1 MIHWQKMRNFTQIKN
16 NFTIMKIAVTNL
28 KGGVGKTTIATNL
41 AAALTMRGK
50 TVCVV
55 DTDLNQH
62 SSMEWATN
70 RSEDKPHV
78 SVFGIM
84 GGQLTA
90 EIKKLRES
98 YEYVILDGTPHVS
111 ELAKRTMIVADI
123 VVIPI
128 SPSIYDF
135 RAFEAFLEHLE
146 EVNRNREEYGLERTK
161 SVVVMNRMNDRA
173 KIGHQIV
180 EAVKH
185 YDVQILNTR
194 LVNRTAYADTATDG
208 IGVVEG
214 KDPKAKEEF
223 FRFTD
228 EIENIVLE
236 LKNKA
241 K

>member
-1 MIHWQKMRNFTQIKN
+1 MI
-16 NFTIMKIAVTNL
+16 IAITNL

-41 AAALTMRGK
+41 AAALTQRGK
-50 TVCVV
+50 SVCIV

-70 RSEDKPHV
+70 RGEERTHI

-90 EIKKLRES
+90 EIKKLKET

-111 ELAKRTMIVADI
+111 ELAKRTMIVSDI
-123 VVIPI
+123 IVLPI

-135 RAFEAFLEHLE
+135 RAFESFLEPLE
-146 EVNRNREEYGLERTK
+146 EVNRNREEYGLKRAK
-161 SVVVMNRMNDRA
+161 SVVVMNRMNERS
-173 KIGHQIV
+173 KIGHQILD
-180 EAVKH
+180 AVRH
-185 YDVQILNTR
+185 YDIHILETR

-214 KDPKAKEEF
+214 RDPKAKEEF
-223 FRFTD
+223 NRFTD
-228 EIENIVLE
+228 EIEAIVST
-236 LKNKA
+236 LKSEQK
-241 K
+241 

>member
-1 MIHWQKMRNFTQIKN
+1 M
-16 NFTIMKIAVTNL
+16 TIAITNL

-41 AAALTMRGK
+41 AAALTQRGK
-50 TVCVV
+50 SVCIV

-70 RSEDKPHV
+70 RGEERTHV

-90 EIKKLRES
+90 EIKKLKET

-111 ELAKRTMIVADI
+111 ELAKRTMIVSDI

-135 RAFEAFLEHLE
+135 RAFESFLEHLQ
-146 EVNRNREEYGLERTK
+146 EVNHNRAEYGLNRAK
-161 SVVVMNRMNDRA
+161 SLVVMNRMNERS
-173 KIGHQIV
+173 KIGHQILD
-180 EAVKH
+180 AVGH
-185 YDVQILNTR
+185 YDIQIMETR
-194 LVNRTAYADTATDG
+194 LINRTAYADTATDG

-214 KDPKAKEEF
+214 RDPKAKAEF
-223 FRFTD
+223 NRFTD
-228 EIENIVLE
+228 ELEALVLTLKAEKNEQKSNI
-236 LKNKA
+236 A
-241 K
+241 

>member
-1 MIHWQKMRNFTQIKN
+1 M
-16 NFTIMKIAVTNL
+16 TIAITNL

-41 AAALTMRGK
+41 AAALTQRGK
-50 TVCVV
+50 SVCIV

-70 RSEDKPHV
+70 RGEERAHV

-90 EIKKLRES
+90 EIKKLKEI

-111 ELAKRTMIVADI
+111 ELAKRTMIVSDI
-123 VVIPI
+123 VAIPI

-135 RAFEAFLEHLE
+135 RAFESFLEHLE
-146 EVNRNREEYGLERTK
+146 EVNRNREEYGLKRAK
-161 SVVVMNRMNDRA
+161 SVVVMNRMNERS
-173 KIGHQIV
+173 KIGQQIL
-180 EAVKH
+180 EAVRH
-185 YDVQILNTR
+185 YDVHILDTR

-214 KDPKAKEEF
+214 RDPKAKEEF
-223 FRFTD
+223 NRFTD
-228 EIENIVLE
+228 EIEALVST
-236 LKNKA
+236 LKSEK

>member
-1 MIHWQKMRNFTQIKN
+1 MTVAI
-16 NFTIMKIAVTNL
+16 TNL

-41 AAALTMRGK
+41 AAALTQRGK
-50 TVCVV
+50 SVCIV

-70 RSEDKPHV
+70 RGEERTHI

-90 EIKKLRES
+90 EIKKLKET

-111 ELAKRTMIVADI
+111 ELAKRTMIVSDI
-123 VVIPI
+123 VVLPI

-135 RAFEAFLEHLE
+135 RAFESFLEPLE
-146 EVNRNREEYGLERTK
+146 EVNRNREEYGLKRAK
-161 SVVVMNRMNDRA
+161 SVVVMNRMNERS
-173 KIGHQIV
+173 KIGHQILD
-180 EAVKH
+180 AVRH
-185 YDVQILNTR
+185 YDIHILDTR

-214 KDPKAKEEF
+214 RDPKAKEEF
-223 FRFTD
+223 NRFTD
-228 EIENIVLE
+228 EIEAIVST
-236 LKNKA
+236 LKSEQK
-241 K
+241 

>member
-1 MIHWQKMRNFTQIKN
+1 LPIFAQIKN

-70 RSEDKPHV
+70 RGEDKPHV

-228 EIENIVLE
+228 EIENIVSE
-236 LKNKA
+236 LKNKV

>member
-1 MIHWQKMRNFTQIKN
+1 MTIFAQIKN
-16 NFTIMKIAVTNL
+16 SFIIMKIAVTNL

-70 RSEDKPHV
+70 RGEDKPHV

-214 KDPKAKEEF
+214 KDPKARDEF

>member
-1 MIHWQKMRNFTQIKN
+1 MTVAI
-16 NFTIMKIAVTNL
+16 TNL

-41 AAALTMRGK
+41 AAALAQRGK
-50 TVCVV
+50 SVCIV

-70 RSEDKPHV
+70 RGEERTHI

-90 EIKKLRES
+90 EIKKLKET

-111 ELAKRTMIVADI
+111 ELAKRTMIVSDI
-123 VVIPI
+123 VAIPI

-146 EVNRNREEYGLERTK
+146 EVNRNREEYGLTRAK
-161 SVVVMNRMNDRA
+161 SLVVMNRMNERS
-173 KIGHQIV
+173 KIGQQIL
-180 EAVKH
+180 EAVRH
-185 YDVQILNTR
+185 YDIQILDTR

-214 KDPKAKEEF
+214 RDPKAKEEF
-223 FRFTD
+223 NRFTD
-228 EIENIVLE
+228 EIEALVST
-236 LKNKA
+236 LKSA
-241 K
+241 KK